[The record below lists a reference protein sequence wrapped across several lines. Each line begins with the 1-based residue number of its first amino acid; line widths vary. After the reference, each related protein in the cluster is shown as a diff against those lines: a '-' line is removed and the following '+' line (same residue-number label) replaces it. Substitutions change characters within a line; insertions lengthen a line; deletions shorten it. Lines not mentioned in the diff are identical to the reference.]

1 MENRFIC
8 YLVNSFCSL
17 LYMRE
22 YQDFMSI
29 KDIRAVQ
36 NEKLADILSRNK
48 SSEYGK
54 LYGFGDI
61 KTIKEF
67 QERVPL
73 TDYEDYKLYIEKIKR
88 GEKRILTVED
98 VLLLELS
105 SGSTSASKLIPYTKT
120 LKEEFQKGI
129 KPWLYDLYSS
139 YKGIKWG
146 RSYWSVTPAATE
158 NQYTEGG
165 IPIGFEDDK
174 EYFGVLE
181 KKLFDVIFAVPS
193 DAAKTDNIEEFYYK
207 TALGMLNCR
216 GLTLISVWNPS
227 LLILILE
234 YMYKNSEKLATD
246 ISLKDSRRA
255 KEVRQCLYEKDFGK
269 LWKNL
274 KVISCWC
281 DANAK
286 IYADKLKG
294 IFPQSAMQP
303 KGLLATEG
311 FVSFPLTSAGGA
323 VLSVKSHFFEFKA
336 MEDGRIFTADRLVN
350 GGKYS
355 VILTTS
361 GGFYRYRL
369 KDIIEVMGF
378 HGNLP
383 IIRFLGKLDKVSDLF
398 GEKLNEVFVKD
409 TLERHGIKEGFF
421 MIAPETDRY
430 VLYIEAGKVTG
441 GIGDRI
447 EETLRENF
455 HYDYCRKIGQLK
467 HLKIFKL
474 TGNPEKEYLE
484 ECMRRGQ
491 RLGDIKPSVLHL
503 KGGWDNVFKGEYA

>member
-1 MENRFIC
+1 MK
-8 YLVNSFCSL
+8 
-17 LYMRE
+17 E
-22 YQDFMSI
+22 YQDFINI

-36 NEKLADILSRNK
+36 NEKLAGILSSNK

-73 TDYEDYKLYIEKIKR
+73 RDYEEYKPYIEKIKR
-88 GEKRILTVED
+88 GEKRILTSED

-105 SGSTSASKLIPYTKT
+105 SGSTSASKLIPYTKA

-146 RSYWSVTPAATE
+146 RSYWSVTPAATR

-174 EYFGVLE
+174 EYFGALE
-181 KKLFDVIFAVPS
+181 KKLLDVIFAVPS

-216 GLTLISVWNPS
+216 YLTLISVWNPS

-234 YMYKNSEKLATD
+234 YMHKNSEKLAKD
-246 ISLKDSRRA
+246 IALKDSRRA
-255 KEVRQCLYEKDFGK
+255 KEVKRWLNEKDFGK

-286 IYADKLKG
+286 IYADRLKG

-311 FVSFPLTSAGGA
+311 FVSFPLYSAGGA
-323 VLSVKSHFFEFKA
+323 VLSVKSHFFEFEEA
-336 MEDGRIFTADRLVN
+336 GDSRILLADQLEK
-350 GGKYS
+350 GKEYS

-369 KDIIEVMGF
+369 KDVIQVTGF
-378 HGNLP
+378 KGKIP
-383 IIRFLGKLDKVSDLF
+383 VIKFLGKQDKVSDLF
-398 GEKLNEVFVKD
+398 GEKLNELFVKGL
-409 TLERHGIKEGFF
+409 LERHMIDKGFF
-421 MIAPETDRY
+421 MLAPEIDRY
-430 VLYIEAGKVTG
+430 VLYVEAGKVTG
-441 GIGDRI
+441 GMEDRI
-447 EETLRENF
+447 EEALRENF
-455 HYDYCRKIGQLK
+455 HYDYCRKLGQLK
-467 HLKIFKL
+467 SLRVFSL
-474 TGNPEKEYLE
+474 TGNPEKEYLD
-484 ECMRRGQ
+484 ECVRRGQ
-491 RLGDIKPSVLHL
+491 RLGNIKPVTLNL
-503 KGGWDNVFKGEYA
+503 QGGWDKVFRGEYL